1 MSNKVA
7 VINLKPEEFKEIVHT
22 LKHHI
27 TNGRLN
33 KKENVEYEPINE
45 HETQRITIIH
55 KYGSIDIELVPLQS
69 IEEGIE
75 DEWGGYICEENTPNY
90 QKITQYN
97 AGELN
102 MIIGNGKLLDWC
114 IDNGI
119 EYVDRQAIEDEN
131 NAEGIDRI
139 AEAIANNPWNF
150 SQQPQRYNEDLLLQP
165 PQLPNTSKQELTK
178 SSNETTQSDEKDLTL
193 ETALNKLLDYKR
205 KAAQTTDMNE
215 RRKLAEEA
223 ALLMAQFMG
232 DSSEEDD

>member
-33 KKENVEYEPINE
+33 RKEKVEYEPINE
-45 HETQRITIIH
+45 QETQKITIIH
-55 KYGSIDIELVPLQS
+55 KYGSVDIELVPLQS

-75 DEWGGYICEENTPNY
+75 NEWGGYICEENTPNY
-90 QKITQYN
+90 QKITEYN

-114 IDNGI
+114 IDNNI
-119 EYVDRQAIEDEN
+119 EYVDRQAVEDEN

-150 SQQPQRYNEDLLLQP
+150 SQQPQNYNEETLLRP
-165 PQLPNTSKQELTK
+165 PQPSNSSKEEQEPIK
-178 SSNETTQSDEKDLTL
+178 KTTQNNEKDFTL

-205 KAAQTTDMNE
+205 RAAQTTDMNE